1 MSSGPTPYTGE
12 NASRETKICQMIN
25 RLRRDVEDGPGT
37 EAVKARRRAALRG
50 MLACLWAVER
60 RSRVDVLEQDLR
72 AELFGLPPGA
82 ALQNDDDD

>member
-12 NASRETKICQMIN
+12 NASRETKICQLLC

-50 MLACLWAVER
+50 MQAAIWAVER
-60 RSRVDVLEQDLR
+60 RSRVSVLEQDLR
-72 AELFGLPPGA
+72 AELFGLPVNSEQA
-82 ALQNDDDD
+82 NDDDD

>member
-1 MSSGPTPYTGE
+1 MGSAPQIDGPVG
-12 NASRETKICQMIN
+12 REAKIVQMVS

-82 ALQNDDDD
+82 TPPNDD

>member
-1 MSSGPTPYTGE
+1 MGPAPQVGD
-12 NASRETKICQMIN
+12 NASRETKICQMLC

-50 MLACLWAVER
+50 MQASIWALER

-82 ALQNDDDD
+82 SLPNDEE